1 MEETKVK
8 GGIRIDLLNPVSPI
22 LLCQGNERYTYRLVW
37 EYPPRLSLD
46 FGLRPRASAS
56 GAEAVIL
63 GCTKLGMLVSQE
75 DSEVPSIDTSI
86 AHVHAAVDLSLA
98 DE

>member
-1 MEETKVK
+1 M
-8 GGIRIDLLNPVSPI
+8 
-22 LLCQGNERYTYRLVW
+22 
-37 EYPPRLSLD
+37 SLD
-46 FGLRPRASAS
+46 FGLRPQASAS

-86 AHVHAAVDLSLA
+86 ADVHAAVDLSLA
-98 DE
+98 DN